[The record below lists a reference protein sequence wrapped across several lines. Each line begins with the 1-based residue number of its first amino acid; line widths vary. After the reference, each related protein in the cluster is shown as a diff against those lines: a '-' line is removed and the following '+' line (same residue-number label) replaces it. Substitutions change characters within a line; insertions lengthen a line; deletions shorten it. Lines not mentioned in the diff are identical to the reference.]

1 MGLINFT
8 KNKSN
13 GENITFISME
23 KISKKYGINYNSKSG
38 GFDFHT
44 TESVQTIKTKLY
56 SKILSNNLNKQKFSI
71 KQKSDSL
78 MRKKDQIEKL
88 KRAGAPVHVLR
99 SLASE
104 RINFDTF
111 ICCETIG
118 FMFGKTKMTGYNQL
132 MKMVNMGLFK
142 IKRKTIPILKET
154 TKSEFNRLCE
164 KGELIKGKYYYNSSE
179 SSILK
184 NVGFSIYSL

>member
-1 MGLINFT
+1 
-8 KNKSN
+8 
-13 GENITFISME
+13 
-23 KISKKYGINYNSKSG
+23 
-38 GFDFHT
+38 
-44 TESVQTIKTKLY
+44 
-56 SKILSNNLNKQKFSI
+56 
-71 KQKSDSL
+71 
-78 MRKKDQIEKL
+78 
-88 KRAGAPVHVLR
+88 
-99 SLASE
+99 
-104 RINFDTF
+104 
-111 ICCETIG
+111 
-118 FMFGKTKMTGYNQL
+118 